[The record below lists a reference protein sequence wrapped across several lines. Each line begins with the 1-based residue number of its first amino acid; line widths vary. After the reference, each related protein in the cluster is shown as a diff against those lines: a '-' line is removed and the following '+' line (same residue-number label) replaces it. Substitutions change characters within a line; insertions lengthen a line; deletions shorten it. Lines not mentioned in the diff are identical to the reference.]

1 LGEKGKEILIAA
13 EFVALS
19 SLVFL
24 AVVLSGIT
32 VWNYNRENQEPEQ
45 AASGTPKYEY
55 TVVDSGTVGD
65 SDIAQSTGNVENADE
80 VDSRDAAS
88 TDVIARSG
96 KTGGKISIE
105 PQVLLQQSGVTITAQ
120 EYVTD
125 SFWGDGIRILT
136 ENQSGHN
143 ITVGCTA
150 LIVNDYMI
158 TDLFAVNVADGK
170 KDQSVIYFLSSELK
184 AAGIERIGK
193 IEIYFHIYD
202 SDSWDDLYNS
212 GCITIQ
218 TSDYDNM
225 DSTPDDMGQELY
237 NANGIRIVGKE
248 VDEDSFWGMAVLL
261 YIENNSGRNIV
272 VSCDDLSVNDYMM
285 TPLFVSTVYNGKKAI
300 DDITIFSSELEEN
313 GITYLERVEFT
324 LQIRD
329 NDTYEMI
336 SDTAPI
342 QISTQ

>member
-1 LGEKGKEILIAA
+1 MGEKGKDVLIAIA
-13 EFVALS
+13 FVALS

-24 AVVLSGIT
+24 AVVLSGIAI
-32 VWNYNRENQEPEQ
+32 WNFNRKTAESEQIAAAATTQE
-45 AASGTPKYEY
+45 AMG
-55 TVVDSGTVGD
+55 VGD
-65 SDIAQSTGNVENADE
+65 VTEVQTSADNADE
-80 VDSRDAAS
+80 NIRID
-88 TDVIARSG
+88 
-96 KTGGKISIE
+96 
-105 PQVLLQQSGVTITAQ
+105 PQVLVQQNGITITAQ
-120 EYVTD
+120 EYVRD

-143 ITVGCTA
+143 ITVGSTA
-150 LIVNDYMI
+150 LIVNDYMVS
-158 TDLFAVNVADGK
+158 DLFAVNVADGK

-202 SDSWDDLYNS
+202 SDSWEDLYNS
-212 GCITIQ
+212 GCITIA

-225 DSTPDDMGQELY
+225 DSMPEDMGVEIY

-261 YIENNSGRNIV
+261 YIENNSSRNIV

-285 TPLFVSTVYNGKKAI
+285 TPLFSSIVYQGKKAI
-300 DDITIFSSELEEN
+300 NDITIFSSELDEK
-313 GITYLERVEFT
+313 GITNREQVEFT

-329 NDTYEMI
+329 SDTYELI
-336 SDTAPI
+336 SNTAPI
-342 QISTQ
+342 QMNIQE

>member
-1 LGEKGKEILIAA
+1 MGEKGKEVLIAA
-13 EFVALS
+13 GFVALS

-24 AVVLSGIT
+24 AVVLSGIA

-45 AASGTPKYEY
+45 TASGTPKYEY
-55 TVVDSGTVGD
+55 TAADSMTAAD
-65 SDIAQSTGNVENADE
+65 SDLEQSMGNADDRNVEVSSDH
-80 VDSRDAAS
+80 
-88 TDVIARSG
+88 TDITAPSG
-96 KTGGKISIE
+96 KTGGKICIE
-105 PQVLLQQSGVTITAQ
+105 PQVLSQQSGVTITAQ
-120 EYVTD
+120 EYVSD
-125 SFWGDGIRILT
+125 SFWGDGVRILT

-158 TDLFAVNVADGK
+158 TDLFAIDVADGK

-313 GITYLERVEFT
+313 GITHLERVEFT

-329 NDTYEMI
+329 NDTYEII